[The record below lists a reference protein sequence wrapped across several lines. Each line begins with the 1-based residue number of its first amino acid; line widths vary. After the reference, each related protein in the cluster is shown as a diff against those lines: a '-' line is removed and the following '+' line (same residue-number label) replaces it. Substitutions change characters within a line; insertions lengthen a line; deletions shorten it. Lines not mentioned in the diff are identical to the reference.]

1 MKSFAK
7 INVFLKIVGLRENYH
22 ELASRFVLLENIYDE
37 IKFVKFNGDGNL
49 QIRSNK
55 EIQGKNII
63 EKAYEKLCEAGFKN
77 ELKEF
82 FSSHFIHLEKNIP
95 MGGGLGGGSSNAA
108 VFLKMINEEANLKIN
123 SQNLLQIG
131 AKIGADVPFF
141 LSGFKSANVAGIGE
155 NITEFDDEI
164 PNLKL
169 VLKNISCD
177 TAKVYS
183 EFRANFLNF
192 MDKKFAN
199 SLLNL
204 KSCDILN
211 EFKNYELND
220 LLRPCLSL
228 YPNLQIC
235 EDEFLSGSGS
245 TCFRVLR

>member
-7 INVFLKIVGLRENYH
+7 INVFLKIVGLRGNYH
-22 ELASRFVLLENIYDE
+22 ELASRFVLLDNIYDE
-37 IKFVKFNGDGNL
+37 IKFVKFNGNGSL

-55 EIQGKNII
+55 EIKGKNII

-108 VFLKMINEEANLKIN
+108 VFLKMINKEANLKI
-123 SQNLLQIG
+123 SDQNLAKIG
-131 AKIGADVPFF
+131 EKIGADVPFF

-177 TAKVYS
+177 TAKVYG
-183 EFRANFLNF
+183 EFRANFLKF
-192 MDKKFAN
+192 DIKFAN

-211 EFKNYELND
+211 EFENYELND

-245 TCFRVLR
+245 SCFKVAK